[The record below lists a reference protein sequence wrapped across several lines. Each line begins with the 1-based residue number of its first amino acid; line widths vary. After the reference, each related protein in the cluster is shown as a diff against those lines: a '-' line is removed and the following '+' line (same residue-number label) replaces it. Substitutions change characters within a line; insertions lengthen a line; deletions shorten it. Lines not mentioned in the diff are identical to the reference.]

1 MDENTTLLDF
11 EFDNVPEG
19 RGVTSLIKNLEP
31 EFDRN
36 AKSKATA
43 RRTNRPQAEIL
54 AEWDRKGVEGRELG
68 TALHEYIATILGH
81 EQVDPITALTDK
93 HLSMHQFDRFWQ
105 KAQHQFTV
113 CWVEKSVAS
122 DYFMVRGRIDALLF
136 NANTQKHHIVDWKR
150 GAFSSKG
157 WDPLFAPF
165 DDMRNSPAEMGALQ
179 TSIYRSVIEH
189 CTGVELGQSYLVFLS
204 DYTFTVR
211 PMADARERVQRWLL
225 TGARDG

>member
-1 MDENTTLLDF
+1 MT
-11 EFDNVPEG
+11 G
-19 RGVTSLIKNLEP
+19 LIKTLEP
-31 EFDRN
+31 VFDRN

-43 RRTNRPQAEIL
+43 RRTNRPQAEVL
-54 AEWDRKGVEGRELG
+54 AEWDQKGKAGRELG
-68 TALHEYIATILGH
+68 TALHEYIAMVLAH

-93 HLSMHQFDRFWQ
+93 HPSMRQFDRFWQ
-105 KAQHQFTV
+105 KASQQFTV
-113 CWVEKSVAS
+113 CWVEKPVAS
-122 DYFMVRGRIDALLF
+122 AHFMARGRIDALLF

-157 WDPLFAPF
+157 WDPLFPPF
-165 DDMRNSPAEMGALQ
+165 NDMRNSPAEMGALQ

-204 DYTFTVR
+204 DHTFTVR

-225 TGARDG
+225 TEVRDE

>member
-1 MDENTTLLDF
+1 MDKNADLLNF
-11 EFDNVPEG
+11 EFDKVPAG
-19 RGVTSLIKNLEP
+19 RAVTSLIKTLEP
-31 EFDRN
+31 EFDRK
-36 AKSKATA
+36 AKSKVTA

-68 TALHEYIATILGH
+68 TALHEYIATILSH

-93 HLSMHQFDRFWQ
+93 QPAMRQFDRFWQ

-113 CWVEKSVAS
+113 CWVEKPVAS
-122 DYFMVRGRIDALLF
+122 AHFMVRGRIDALLF

-150 GAFSSKG
+150 GAFSAKG
-157 WDPLFAPF
+157 WDPLFSPF

-204 DYTFTVR
+204 DYTFTVK
-211 PMADARERVQRWLL
+211 PMADARERVERWLS